1 MSLSETDRSQM
12 IRLHLEK
19 AQQFLTEADEYAVMQ
34 RYSTTANRYYY
45 ACFHAIHALFVKEG
59 LFSKSHEGMNTLF
72 GLHFIKP
79 RIFDVKY
86 GAFVTR
92 LEDLREK
99 ADYNVLFEVAKTDV
113 DDMQPLAK
121 ELIQEIQKYLCN
133 S

>member
-1 MSLSETDRSQM
+1 MSLSETDRLQM
-12 IRLHLEK
+12 IQLHLEK
-19 AQQFLTEADEYAVMQ
+19 AQQFLTEADEYAIMQ
-34 RYSTTANRYYY
+34 RYSTAANRYYY

-59 LFSKSHEGMNTLF
+59 LFPKSHEGMNTLF
-72 GLHFIKP
+72 GLHFIKTH
-79 RIFDVKY
+79 IFDTKY

-99 ADYNVLFEVAKTDV
+99 ADYNVLFEVSKTDV
-113 DDMQPLAK
+113 DDMQPLVK